1 MIFLAQKFTTSV
13 LDSGLSASRDISPDP
28 LCSSFLV
35 LQPMLSLGINCAKL
49 IALLNN
55 FKALG
60 DLTKK
65 NHRNKPSS
73 AGNCLQR
80 LGPGV
85 IS

>member
-65 NHRNKPSS
+65 TIETNPV
-73 AGNCLQR
+73 Q
-80 LGPGV
+80 LGTVSRGWGLE
-85 IS
+85 